1 MINQEFIWR
10 NHYAMKIVRNSI
22 FALVALAA
30 LATAAK
36 ADPTTYYL
44 DLTLSNGATF
54 KGTVDFNSSLTE
66 VTSLTGTLSDYVDGK
81 LGFNGSG
88 TDSLSLVGDGIKIGP
103 TLDGVSAGDASW
115 QVNIG
120 TKKHP
125 HYITEE
131 NLLTLYFNL
140 SNPEDIT
147 LIDIPF
153 LSGVDYQYSGDI
165 VASESTMTPTPEP
178 GSILLLGSGLAG
190 LALVLRKK
198 MALNN

>member
-1 MINQEFIWR
+1 
-10 NHYAMKIVRNSI
+10 MKVLRNSI

-30 LATAAK
+30 LATVAK
-36 ADPTTYYL
+36 ADPTSYNI

-54 KGTVDFNSSLTE
+54 QGVVDFNSNLTA
-66 VTSLTGTLSDYVDGK
+66 VTSLTGTLTDYMDGK
-81 LGFNGSG
+81 LGYDKVGT

-103 TLDGVSAGDASW
+103 TLDGVTAGDASW

-120 TKKHP
+120 SKKHP

-140 SNPEDIT
+140 SNPDDIK

-153 LSGVDYQYSGDI
+153 LSGVDYQLSGDI
-165 VASESTMTPTPEP
+165 VGCDSSLTPTPTPTPTPEP
-178 GSILLLGSGLAG
+178 GSILLLGSGLVG
-190 LALVLRKK
+190 LALLMRKK
-198 MALNN
+198 MAVNN